1 MAGKGLYRFPPSR
14 RDRNLCQ
21 GIMQA
26 KRTDKHTVAKRLD
39 REVQKAVEEKGKRFG
54 VNIKILKI

>member
-1 MAGKGLYRFPPSR
+1 MIRFSPSR
-14 RDRNLCQ
+14 RDRKLCQ
-21 GIMQA
+21 GSMQE

-39 REVQKAVEEKGKRFG
+39 REVQKAVEEKGKRLG